1 MREII
6 PHLRRLAIIGD
17 AGFLQAALEMREVK
31 DAASTFGIEITP
43 LEVRRSEDIAP
54 ALEGLQADA
63 LYVIGTALL
72 TSNVPIII
80 TLALSARLPT
90 MFGASE
96 YVAQELSS
104 LTHQISPTCFVAQ
117 PSMWTRFCEVRSPA
131 IFRSSSR
138 PNLILRST
146 SRPPRRSAS
155 PFQES
160 CSPARPGD
168 RITVSLPQRG
178 MSAFGGFAHKAPLR
192 EGFLCRRFEAA
203 DQQIKLFDRVL
214 WSSTDDRR
222 ARA

>member
-96 YVAQELSS
+96 YVAQGAL
-104 LTHQISPTCFVAQ
+104 ISYA
-117 PSMWTRFCEVRSPA
+117 
-131 IFRSSSR
+131 
-138 PNLILRST
+138 PNFPDLF
-146 SRPPRRSAS
+146 RRSA
-155 PFQES
+155 EYVDKVLRG
-160 CSPARPGD
+160 AKPGD
-168 RITVSLPQRG
+168 LPVEQPTKFDLAVNLKTAKAIGVTVPG
-178 MSAFGGFAHKAPLR
+178 
-192 EGFLCRRFEAA
+192 
-203 DQQIKLFDRVL
+203 IVL
-214 WSSTDDRR
+214 
-222 ARA
+222 ARATR